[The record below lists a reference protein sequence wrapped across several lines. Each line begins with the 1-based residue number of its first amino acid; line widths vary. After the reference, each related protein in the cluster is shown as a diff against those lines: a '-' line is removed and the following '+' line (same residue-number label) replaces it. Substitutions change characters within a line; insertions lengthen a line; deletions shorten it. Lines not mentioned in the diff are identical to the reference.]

1 MEVDYDDDNST
12 MSWPFIISANPSSNK
27 IMNKKKPETISINSR
42 KRKPLSPKYNSP
54 SSVLSPTG
62 AAAPPTEEERPPAAT
77 SAFAPSSAAAL
88 IRPSKR
94 PRKVSPHG
102 AGERSSYCPQLC
114 NFIAVH

>member
-54 SSVLSPTG
+54 SSILSPTA

-77 SAFAPSSAAAL
+77 QKPISGVRPRLVFIVFYVLLHTWAL
-88 IRPSKR
+88 IL
-94 PRKVSPHG
+94 VTG
-102 AGERSSYCPQLC
+102 VIILA
-114 NFIAVH
+114 I